1 MKKYLMSL
9 AAIALVGSAFVS
21 CSNDDMANPSQ
32 ADVDQAKY
40 EAAFLAY
47 VGGKIAPNQ
56 DWGFSTTRGNLTRS
70 MNISFDYYHF
80 PSDASADKF
89 LSDVPGGVNSY
100 AQECAANNQ
109 TDGYGS
115 GTSYIDA
122 SWEGQVN
129 IWGVWDGSQSSGG
142 TLYIKGNC
150 DFSNRKFY
158 VAQNTEVY
166 LVEGAVLT
174 LNATNASDLQGGCNF
189 YLAPNS
195 KIVTPAELVLNN
207 GLHIYNHGT
216 IEAYKLHGN
225 GPSWLVNAGTVKVT
239 TTISVENDLSVIEN
253 NGTITAAD
261 LYTAGSG
268 KFENNGS
275 VTITGSTFVHSNNN
289 TWVNNGQYHTG
300 NFMYY
305 AASDEVINKCKL
317 TVDEKFGINLGDNPG
332 NGNFKMDG
340 GSSVVTKYFYGGGN
354 WTGTYAGT
362 SCNAQGGPF
371 YIYMGAGSVFKVTET
386 ATMHASKANYGIY
399 GVGDDFAVFQAKNIV
414 MGDANQNQG
423 FEVTYGGNLAVV
435 AENHFANGNDGE
447 VTHPYVDIKGNA
459 KVYAPGYNDG
469 KPAITIAETP
479 CNPGFKGG
487 DEELYDLRIIAED
500 LSASQASDFDF
511 NDIVIDVKYGSPAKL
526 RLMAA
531 GGTLPLR
538 IKVGDA
544 DNLDYEVHKL
554 FGEWPASYQ
563 LGMGDKTEQNPKP
576 TLLPIINTG
585 VGPEKDPVIISGIS
599 LNIQN
604 AAQANE
610 LLKIEVYKNG
620 SWQEMT
626 ATKGKAACKLA
637 VKPTFIWQKE
647 YTSIK
652 ESYPLFLE
660 WCANDPEVVWY

>member
-56 DWGFSTTRGNLTRS
+56 DWGFSTTRGNVTRAIQPS
-70 MNISFDYYHF
+70 YQF

-89 LSDVPGGVNSY
+89 LSDVPEGVKSY
-100 AQECAANNQ
+100 AEVCGAGQ
-109 TDGYGS
+109 TGYGA
-115 GTSYIDA
+115 GTSYVDP
-122 SWEGQVN
+122 SWTGEVN

-158 VAQNTEVY
+158 VAANTEVY

-216 IEAYKLHGN
+216 IEANKLHAN
-225 GPSWLVNAGTVKVT
+225 GKSWLVNAGTVKVT
-239 TTISVENDLSVIEN
+239 TTISVENELSVIEN

-268 KFENNGS
+268 KFENNAS
-275 VTITGSTFVHSNNN
+275 VTISGTTFVHSNDN

-300 NFMYY
+300 HFMYY
-305 AASDEVINKCKL
+305 AASDEVINNCKL
-317 TVDEKFGINLGDNPG
+317 IVDGNFGINLGDNPG
-332 NGNFKMDG
+332 TGNFKMDA
-340 GSSVVTKYFYGGGN
+340 GSSVVTTNFYGGGN
-354 WTGTYAGT
+354 WTGTYAGVE
-362 SCNAQGGPF
+362 CDAQGGPF
-371 YIYMGAGSVFKVTET
+371 YIYMGSNSVFKVTGT
-386 ATMHASKANYGIY
+386 ATMNASKDNYGFY
-399 GVGDDFAVFQAKNIV
+399 GPESGDYAVLEANNIV
-414 MGDANQNQG
+414 KGANFNQG
-423 FEVTYGGNLAVV
+423 FEVSYGGNLAVV
-435 AENHFANGNDGE
+435 AKSHFAQGNDGQE
-447 VTHPYVDIKGNA
+447 DHPLIAIKGNA
-459 KVYAPGYNDG
+459 KIYAPGFNDG

-500 LSASQASDFDF
+500 LSASQSSDFDF
-511 NDIVIDVKYGSPAKL
+511 NDIVIDIKYGNSAKL

-554 FGEWPASYQ
+554 FGEWPAGYQ

-585 VGPEKDPVIISGIS
+585 AGPEKDPVIISGIS

-620 SWQEMT
+620 SWQEMK

>member
-21 CSNDDMANPSQ
+21 CSNDDIANPSQ

-56 DWGFSTTRGNLTRS
+56 DWGFSTTRGNVTRAIQPS
-70 MNISFDYYHF
+70 YQF

-89 LSDVPGGVNSY
+89 LSDVPEGVKSY

-158 VAQNTEVY
+158 VAANTEVY

-195 KIVTPAELVLNN
+195 KIITPAELVLNN

-216 IEAYKLHGN
+216 IEANKLHGN

-253 NGTITAAD
+253 NGTIIAAD

-268 KFENNGS
+268 KFENNAS
-275 VTITGSTFVHSNNN
+275 VTISGTTFVHSNNN

-300 NFMYY
+300 HFMYY
-305 AASDEVINKCKL
+305 AASDEVINNCKL
-317 TVDEKFGINLGDNPG
+317 IVDGNFGINLGDNPG
-332 NGNFKMDG
+332 TGNFKMDA
-340 GSSVVTKYFYGGGN
+340 GSSVVTTNFYGGGN
-354 WTGTYAGT
+354 WTGTYAGVD
-362 SCNAQGGPF
+362 CNAQGGPF
-371 YIYMGAGSVFKVTET
+371 YIYMGAGSVFKVTGT
-386 ATMHASKANYGIY
+386 ATMNATKDNYGFY
-399 GVGDDFAVFQAKNIV
+399 GPESGDYAVLEANNIV
-414 MGDANQNQG
+414 KGANFNQG
-423 FEVTYGGNLAVV
+423 FEVSYGGNLAVV
-435 AENHFANGNDGE
+435 AKSHFVQGNDGQE
-447 VTHPYVDIKGNA
+447 DHPLIAIKGNA
-459 KVYAPGYNDG
+459 KIYAPGFNDG

-500 LSASQASDFDF
+500 LSAAQSSDFDF
-511 NDIVIDVKYGSPAKL
+511 NDIVIDIKFGAPAKL

-538 IKVGDA
+538 INENND
-544 DNLDYEVHKL
+544 LEVHKL
-554 FGEWPASYQ
+554 FGEWPAGYK
-563 LGMGDKTEQNPKP
+563 LGDGDKTEQNPTPK
-576 TLLPIINTG
+576 LLPIINTG
-585 VGPEKDPVIISGIS
+585 VGPVKDPVVLTTAQFSGTILS
-599 LNIQN
+599 PE
-604 AAQANE
+604 AANG
-610 LLKIEVYKNG
+610 LKIEVYKNG
-620 SWQEMT
+620 SWQEMK

-637 VKPTFIWQKE
+637 VDPSFIWQKE

-652 ESYPLFLE
+652 ESYPLFLK
-660 WCANDPEVVWY
+660 WCAEDPTVIWY